1 LIIVLFAADEKLRVF
16 SNLSF
21 SARRTHCRLNS
32 LVSNSLNHGKI
43 RLLKW
48 KENKKATASTMAHYF
63 TTNTTKIK
71 MKSSQHLAVTLI
83 SSLILCISQILPSHG
98 FLFPHAPKTS
108 SSPSSSS
115 SSSSSSQLAAVGN
128 WISGVTNTPPSQPL
142 LTKELET
149 SLVSKTSL
157 QNVELECVY
166 KGSSNGWSAVDFHKC
181 VDGKGSGLVVALT
194 RSGQLFGGFNP
205 AGWRSTDDYYNSNSA
220 FLWFDGNGKAVK
232 CPVLP
237 GGE

>member
-1 LIIVLFAADEKLRVF
+1 
-16 SNLSF
+16 
-21 SARRTHCRLNS
+21 
-32 LVSNSLNHGKI
+32 
-43 RLLKW
+43 
-48 KENKKATASTMAHYF
+48 
-63 TTNTTKIK
+63 
-71 MKSSQHLAVTLI
+71 MKSSPLIATLI
-83 SSLILCISQILPSHG
+83 SSLILCISQLLPSHG
-98 FLFPHAPKTS
+98 FFFPHATKTS
-108 SSPSSSS
+108 SSPL
-115 SSSSSSQLAAVGN
+115 SSSSQLAAVGN
-128 WISGVTNTPPSQPL
+128 WISGVTNTAPSQPL

-166 KGSSNGWSAVDFHKC
+166 KGSSNGWSAVNFHKC

-220 FLWFDGNGKAVK
+220 FLWFEAANEQVVK